1 MSVLA
6 VMRLSK
12 LKDPSMHP
20 KKIIDVELAE
30 LRLGVSIPRP
40 LLALEVA
47 ASIQMI
53 NDLIQFQY

>member
-1 MSVLA
+1 M
-6 VMRLSK
+6 MRLSK

-40 LLALEVA
+40 LLALKVA
-47 ASIQMI
+47 ASIQLI
-53 NDLIQFQY
+53 NNLI